1 MSLCMIF
8 SSVFIAAN
16 KNHLVMINSSHLGT
30 KLTFSGIQEAN
41 NVVLHIIFSIFIFLQ
56 LLISFELQEMLWKK
70 ILFELF
76 TMIYLE

>member
-1 MSLCMIF
+1 MSLCIIF

-41 NVVLHIIFSIFIFLQ
+41 NVVLHTVFSIFLHTPVIGTEQFD
-56 LLISFELQEMLWKK
+56 
-70 ILFELF
+70 
-76 TMIYLE
+76 

>member
-1 MSLCMIF
+1 MSLCIIF

-41 NVVLHIIFSIFIFLQ
+41 NVVLHTVFSTFIFA
-56 LLISFELQEMLWKK
+56 LLIIALWKK
-70 ILFELF
+70 ILSELF
-76 TMIYLE
+76 TMMYLE